1 MGDIDDSFEEPE
13 PDDKQETIDGAI
25 EEHMHPSEFAELYGS
40 EWLDDYRDQLSEAL
54 DLSYENESADWTQR
68 ETYANWDELQ
78 DYLETFNGGYPEDD
92 IIDIVLTDEG
102 YELYVAIDSP

>member
-1 MGDIDDSFEEPE
+1 MADDFDDFEELE

-25 EEHMHPSEFAELYGS
+25 EEHMHPLEFADLYGP
-40 EWLDDYRDQLSEAL
+40 EWVDDYRDQLSEAL
-54 DLSYENESADWTQR
+54 DLSYKNDDPGWTQR
-68 ETYANWDELQ
+68 ETYATWEELQ
-78 DYLETFNGGYPEDD
+78 DYLESFNGGYPEDD